1 MNQSVDSLLLI
12 ICFLVVMRS
21 SFLGTGTQLAFL
33 FLGTGTQL
41 AFPFL
46 GTRTQLAFPFLGTRT
61 QLAFPFLGTRTQLP
75 FPFLGTKQE
84 RNTPWCH
91 CSSERKCDMLSYLWN
106 GKSDVYSA
114 FSRARNAQRRPTPY
128 NSFGPVER

>member
-1 MNQSVDSLLLI
+1 MNQSVASLLLI
-12 ICFLVVMRS
+12 ICFLIVMRS
-21 SFLGTGTQLAFL
+21 AFLGTGTQLAFP

-61 QLAFPFLGTRTQLP
+61 QLP
-75 FPFLGTKQE
+75 FPFLRTKQE

-91 CSSERKCDMLSYLWN
+91 CSSERKCDMLSHLWN
-106 GKSDVYSA
+106 GKRNLHSA
-114 FSRARNAQRRPTPY
+114 FSRAGMHDDLPISRDATVTITAVLVNRFYR
-128 NSFGPVER
+128 